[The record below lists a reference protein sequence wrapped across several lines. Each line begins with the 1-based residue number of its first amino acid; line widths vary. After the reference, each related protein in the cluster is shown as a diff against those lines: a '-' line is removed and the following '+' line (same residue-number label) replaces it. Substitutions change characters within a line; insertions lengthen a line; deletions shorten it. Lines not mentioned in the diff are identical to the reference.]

1 MASRTSP
8 LCPFAFLCLG
18 CLMNLISAATTNPT
32 SMTTLVT
39 IDVHTESITDTT
51 EPSLVTTT
59 AIPASTATAVTT
71 DIYTQTLVTGE
82 DTSELSSVTT
92 IAKPASRTTAVTTDG
107 YTESIAETTMPTEP
121 TKENDSWKIIVGVTV
136 STGGVLLIAIVA
148 LLCWQQRY
156 WQKTSKKEGLEVNH
170 YSLAEPTT
178 GMTANNNGTVGEII
192 FPWRE
197 QAIEVENDDMFG
209 TETGTRVTS
218 PTPDHIEDFGK
229 QVSIP
234 RAEHRASSLNG
245 FASEPLEETVF
256 IYNNDTYGIVDDV

>member
-1 MASRTSP
+1 MASGTSP
-8 LCPFAFLCLG
+8 LCPFAFVCLG
-18 CLMNLISAATTNPT
+18 CLMNLINAATTIPT

-39 IDVHTESITDTT
+39 TDVSNESLITDTT

-82 DTSELSSVTT
+82 DTSELSTK
-92 IAKPASRTTAVTTDG
+92 KPPSRTTAVTTDG
-107 YTESIAETTMPTEP
+107 HTESITEKTMPTEP

-148 LLCWQQRY
+148 LLCWQHRY
-156 WQKTSKKEGLEVNH
+156 WNKTSEKVGFEVNH
-170 YSLAEPTT
+170 YSLAEQTT
-178 GMTANNNGTVGEII
+178 GMTANNNGTDGEII

-197 QAIEVENDDMFG
+197 QAIEVENDYMFG
-209 TETGTRVTS
+209 TETGTRVIS

-234 RAEHRASSLNG
+234 RAEHRASSING
-245 FASEPLEETVF
+245 SASEPLDEIVF
-256 IYNNDTYGIVDDV
+256 IYNNDTYGIDDDL